1 VTHDQ
6 VARYLSVMDVAVA
19 PYPALED
26 FYYSPLKL
34 YEYMAAGRAVVASR
48 IGQVAEVV
56 SDGLTGLLHEPGDCE
71 GLAQCIRRLRCDG
84 GLKRELGK
92 NARTACLRNTWS
104 ASAARVVDWVE
115 PLLGRKALVS
125 ATG

>member
-1 VTHDQ
+1 
-6 VARYLSVMDVAVA
+6 
-19 PYPALED
+19 
-26 FYYSPLKL
+26 
-34 YEYMAAGRAVVASR
+34 MAAGRAVVASR

-56 SDGLTGLLHEPGDCE
+56 SDGLTGLLYEPDDGE
-71 GLAQCIRRLRCDG
+71 GLAQCIRRLRSDE
-84 GLKRELGK
+84 GLKREMGK

-104 ASAARVVDWVE
+104 ESAARVVDWVE